1 MSIFKESF
9 KDSVQKQIKIR
20 ENQIGSPNRNQFLQR
35 QCTIRMASGVDIT
48 PNLIFSDSSF
58 EAKNHILEGGLKPF
72 NNSLRGGFKGAYDA
86 PKDGYGYVPM
96 PGITSV
102 NIQTLSAYGS
112 LRGATVKF
120 ECHNREQLDIL
131 ELLYMR
137 PGYPCLL
144 EWGWLPHLDNEGTNQ
159 NNIQFISDNKLFFEK
174 TKYTQDSLQKEIV
187 KKKEDYNSNY
197 DGLYGI
203 VKNFNISVRPDGG
216 FSCTTELIAMGEV
229 LSSLKGNMDKDNPSQ
244 HSLEEFLENFNEYA
258 TSITNFVPDEDLE
271 EAIEEREE
279 ASTKTIPRKNLLGNR
294 SKRVI
299 QIEQDELRKRRPK
312 AISLLLKIQALNF
325 KRNKDY
331 IINTQNLNTDS
342 RAEIYIRWGSF
353 IEILNNIVIPIDSKN
368 NSIIKFEHNNL
379 DFNKVNIPDD
389 LNLKIKGELSDEYG
403 VGFFDTSTFN
413 KTIALS
419 VNPQICLYPLQVND
433 IFGINLGDPSEYNK
447 IKNIYFEVSYLLKT
461 FKSQYENK
469 DELGDVVVNENFSI
483 GNYVK
488 KIWDDVNNSSGNSN
502 NFQLNNN
509 FEKTHTIRIIDLEF
523 QKNIALTNEKIIKLN
538 VLNTKS
544 IVRDFNFDLSIPSAL
559 TSTIAI
565 MAQNPNDA
573 ENLNDVTFAAF
584 NKGITNRFFTQE
596 KDSKQVYLGPINE
609 PKGSKQFKKLVK
621 MSKELQMYLNRLQ
634 PLLNDGQEPFIVKE
648 VKQIENKKG
657 DNKAKLSG
665 DSYTDFDVIPSSD
678 ISTSRII
685 LKQIKTLIIDMERYD
700 YNDDAFP
707 LKSNPTPSI
716 TSIIPL
722 KFNAKL
728 DGISDIVI
736 GNVFKIDGTRLPQ
749 GYTKSN
755 IAFIVLGEQQEIN
768 GQDWTTTITGQAIL
782 LPI

>member
-72 NNSLRGGFKGAYDA
+72 NNSLRGGFKGAYDT

-144 EWGWLPHLDNEGTNQ
+144 EWGWLSHLDNEGTNQ

-174 TKYTQDSLQKEIV
+174 AKYTQDSLQKEIV
-187 KKKEDYNSNY
+187 KKKGDYNSNY

-229 LSSLKGNMDKDNPSQ
+229 LSSLKGNMNKDNPSQ
-244 HSLEEFLENFNEYA
+244 HSLGEFLENLNEYSISLSDFISEEELNETPNRKITDNVRF
-258 TSITNFVPDEDLE
+258 TSPSDKDDAKTNF
-271 EAIEEREE
+271 IKKERSNNKEKLQNYF
-279 ASTKTIPRKNLLGNR
+279 KT
-294 SKRVI
+294 
-299 QIEQDELRKRRPK
+299 
-312 AISLLLKIQALNF
+312 LKITEKDLVT
-325 KRNKDY
+325 NKGNEEKSY
-331 IINTQNLNTDS
+331 P
-342 RAEIYIRWGSF
+342 EIYIRWDAL
-353 IEILNNIVIPIDSKN
+353 IRILNNVVIPRDSKN

-389 LNLKIKGELSDEYG
+389 LNKKIKGELRDEYG
-403 VGFFDTSTFN
+403 VKFFDTSTFN

-433 IFGINLGDPSEYNK
+433 IFGINLGTPSEYNK

-523 QKNIALTNEKIIKLN
+523 QKDISLKNEKIIKLN

-634 PLLNDGQEPFIVKE
+634 PLNDGQEPFTVKE
-648 VKQIENKKG
+648 VKQIESEKG

-665 DSYTDFDVIPSSD
+665 DSYVDFDTIPSSD
-678 ISTSRII
+678 ISTSRVI
-685 LKQIKTLIIDMERYD
+685 LKQIKTLIIDMERYN

-707 LKSNPTPSI
+707 LKPNPTPSI

-728 DGISDIVI
+728 EGISDIVI

-749 GYTKSN
+749 GYSKSN

-768 GQDWTTTITGQAIL
+768 KQDWTTTITGQAIL

>member
-48 PNLIFSDSSF
+48 PNLIFPNSSF
-58 EAKNHILEGGLKPF
+58 EAKKHILEGGLKPF
-72 NNSLRGGFKGAYDA
+72 NNSLRGGFKGAYDT

-203 VKNFNISVRPDGG
+203 VKNFNISIRPDGG

-244 HSLEEFLENFNEYA
+244 HSLGEFLENLNEYSISLSDFISEEELNETPNRKITDNVRF
-258 TSITNFVPDEDLE
+258 TSPSDKDDAKTNF
-271 EAIEEREE
+271 IKKERSNNKEKLQNYF
-279 ASTKTIPRKNLLGNR
+279 KT
-294 SKRVI
+294 
-299 QIEQDELRKRRPK
+299 
-312 AISLLLKIQALNF
+312 LKITEKDLVT
-325 KRNKDY
+325 NKGNEEKSY
-331 IINTQNLNTDS
+331 P
-342 RAEIYIRWGSF
+342 EIYIRWDAL
-353 IEILNNIVIPIDSKN
+353 IRILNNVVIPRDSKN

-447 IKNIYFEVSYLLKT
+447 IKNIYFEISYLLKT

-678 ISTSRII
+678 ISTSRVI

-700 YNDDAFP
+700 YNDNAFP
-707 LKSNPTPSI
+707 LKPNPTPSI

-755 IAFIVLGEQQEIN
+755 IAFIVLGEQQEIS

>member
-1 MSIFKESF
+1 
-9 KDSVQKQIKIR
+9 
-20 ENQIGSPNRNQFLQR
+20 
-35 QCTIRMASGVDIT
+35 
-48 PNLIFSDSSF
+48 
-58 EAKNHILEGGLKPF
+58 
-72 NNSLRGGFKGAYDA
+72 
-86 PKDGYGYVPM
+86 
-96 PGITSV
+96 
-102 NIQTLSAYGS
+102 
-112 LRGATVKF
+112 
-120 ECHNREQLDIL
+120 
-131 ELLYMR
+131 
-137 PGYPCLL
+137 
-144 EWGWLPHLDNEGTNQ
+144 
-159 NNIQFISDNKLFFEK
+159 
-174 TKYTQDSLQKEIV
+174 
-187 KKKEDYNSNY
+187 
-197 DGLYGI
+197 
-203 VKNFNISVRPDGG
+203 
-216 FSCTTELIAMGEV
+216 MGEV
-229 LSSLKGNMDKDNPSQ
+229 LSSLKGNMNKDNPSQ
-244 HSLEEFLENFNEYA
+244 HSLGEFLENLNEYSISLSDFISEEELNETPNRKITDNVRF
-258 TSITNFVPDEDLE
+258 TSPSDKDDAKTNF
-271 EAIEEREE
+271 IKKERSNNKEKLQNYFE
-279 ASTKTIPRKNLLGNR
+279 T
-294 SKRVI
+294 
-299 QIEQDELRKRRPK
+299 
-312 AISLLLKIQALNF
+312 LKITKNDLVT
-325 KRNKDY
+325 NKGNEEKSY
-331 IINTQNLNTDS
+331 P
-342 RAEIYIRWGSF
+342 EIYIRWDAL
-353 IEILNNIVIPIDSKN
+353 IRILNNVVIPRDSKN
-368 NSIIKFEHNNL
+368 NNIIKFEHNNL

-389 LNLKIKGELSDEYG
+389 LNVKIKGELSDEYG
-403 VGFFDTSTFN
+403 VEFFGTSTFN
-413 KTIALS
+413 KTITLS

-433 IFGINLGDPSEYNK
+433 IFGINLGTPSEYNK

-523 QKNIALTNEKIIKLN
+523 QKDISLKNEKIIKLN

-544 IVRDFNFDLSIPSAL
+544 IVRDFNFDLSVPSAL

-634 PLLNDGQEPFIVKE
+634 PLNDGQEPFTVKE
-648 VKQIENKKG
+648 VKQIESEKG

-665 DSYTDFDVIPSSD
+665 DSYVDFDTIPSSD
-678 ISTSRII
+678 ISTSRVI
-685 LKQIKTLIIDMERYD
+685 LKQIKTLIIDMERYN
-700 YNDDAFP
+700 YNNNAFP
-707 LKSNPTPSI
+707 LKPNPTPSI

-728 DGISDIVI
+728 EGISDIVI

-749 GYTKSN
+749 GYSKSN
-755 IAFIVLGEQQEIN
+755 IAFIVLGEQQSIN
-768 GQDWTTTITGQAIL
+768 EQDWTTTITGQAIL

>member
-72 NNSLRGGFKGAYDA
+72 NNSLRGGFKGAYDT

-203 VKNFNISVRPDGG
+203 VKNFNISIRSDGG

-244 HSLEEFLENFNEYA
+244 HSLEEFLENLNEYSISLSDFISEEELNETPNRKITDNVRF
-258 TSITNFVPDEDLE
+258 TSPSDKDDAKTNF
-271 EAIEEREE
+271 IKKERSNNKEKLQNYF
-279 ASTKTIPRKNLLGNR
+279 KT
-294 SKRVI
+294 
-299 QIEQDELRKRRPK
+299 
-312 AISLLLKIQALNF
+312 LKITEKDLVT
-325 KRNKDY
+325 NKGNEEKSY
-331 IINTQNLNTDS
+331 P
-342 RAEIYIRWGSF
+342 EIYIRWDAL
-353 IEILNNIVIPIDSKN
+353 IRILNNVVIPRDSKN

-403 VGFFDTSTFN
+403 VEFFDTSTFN

-433 IFGINLGDPSEYNK
+433 IFGINFGDPSEYNK

-523 QKNIALTNEKIIKLN
+523 QKDISLKNEKIIKLN

-544 IVRDFNFDLSIPSAL
+544 IVRDFNFDLSVPSAL

-634 PLLNDGQEPFIVKE
+634 PLNDGQESLTVKE
-648 VKQIENKKG
+648 VKQIESEKG

-665 DSYTDFDVIPSSD
+665 DSYVDFDTIPSSD
-678 ISTSRII
+678 ISTSRVI

-700 YNDDAFP
+700 YNNNAFP